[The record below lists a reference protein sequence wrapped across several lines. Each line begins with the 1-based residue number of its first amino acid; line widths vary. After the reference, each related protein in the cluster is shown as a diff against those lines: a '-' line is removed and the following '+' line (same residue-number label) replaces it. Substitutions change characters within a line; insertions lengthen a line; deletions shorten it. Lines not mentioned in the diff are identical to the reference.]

1 MARMMAELGEL
12 DSWINGISELSEEI
26 DNIADEVLDEAI
38 GSVVKAYKDA
48 VAAAASQGYATGA
61 AAGSIEARPAQKNAY
76 GHFAV
81 ARPTGADKRGMRN
94 AEKIAYL
101 EYGTPKQAAHPV
113 RTAAAGASEGAATA
127 QITARIEAI
136 VEQYAK

>member
-1 MARMMAELGEL
+1 MARMIPELGEL
-12 DSWINGISELSEEI
+12 DSWINGISELSEQI

-38 GSVVKAYKDA
+38 PTVVSAYQSA
-48 VAAAASQGYATGA
+48 VASAANKGYATGA

-81 ARPTGADKRGMRN
+81 ARPTGADSRGVRN

-101 EYGTPKQAAHPV
+101 EYGTPKQPAHPV
-113 RTAAAGASEGAATA
+113 RSQAAGASQGVIE
-127 QITARIEAI
+127 QITARVEAI